1 MMYGTILVSTI
12 GVVLPV
18 VAGVWLMPR
27 GESSPVATSAQWERS
42 QWALSLLSRRCRE
55 WLSAAVR
62 QSHVH
67 GSIGPSATI
76 RHG

>member
-1 MMYGTILVSTI
+1 MMYGTILVSII
-12 GVVLPV
+12 GVGLPI
-18 VAGVWLMPR
+18 VAGIWLMPR
-27 GESSPVATSAQWERS
+27 GESSPIAASTQRS
-42 QWALSLLSRRCRE
+42 QWVLSLLSRRCRE